1 MQDKADRE
9 LILNGDVTS
18 EQATETEQDECVKPE
33 GGWGWV
39 VCCGTF
45 TVNFIVFGIHNS
57 FGVVYEYLVDEH
69 NLGEAETGKNYQT
82 MHKGIALRNRGRS
95 VMAMLT

>member
-1 MQDKADRE
+1 MADKE
-9 LILNGDVTS
+9 QILDGDS
-18 EQATETEQDECVKPE
+18 ASGPATQQEECKKPE

-69 NLGEAETGKNYQT
+69 NFGEAETG
-82 MHKGIALRNRGRS
+82 RNKHAG
-95 VMAMLT
+95 A